1 MNKNFKIYI
10 IHYTKLVERKIYIES
25 ILNNLDIEYEF
36 IESYD
41 KEDLDSDNI
50 KNFYD
55 DNRELFKKKVKLW
68 GERANKY
75 YTLSEA
81 EISCTI
87 KHIEA
92 LKSIRDGEHE
102 FNLIL
107 EDDAFFLNKFTK
119 NLKKFIS
126 INFKYKKQII
136 LLSELREFYKIPI
149 DKEKDYEIVDV
160 TNAYFTHSYF
170 INNEAARSLLHFNF
184 PVKTV
189 ADNFIIFKIYCGI
202 KITGLN
208 PYLLGQDKK
217 KFKSSIKFTS
227 NLKQVFLFKRF
238 IYKSY
243 NKILKKLNKFESHK
257 G

>member
-1 MNKNFKIYI
+1 MKNFKVYI
-10 IHYTKLVERKIYIES
+10 INLKKDKNRKKNILNELKKQNLKNYKFISAVNGNKLKKKEINSLISKEKNFINPINTNMSKSEIGCSLSHIKIYKEIVKS
-25 ILNNLDIEYEF
+25 DIDY
-36 IESYD
+36 
-41 KEDLDSDNI
+41 
-50 KNFYD
+50 
-55 DNRELFKKKVKLW
+55 
-68 GERANKY
+68 A
-75 YTLSEA
+75 
-81 EISCTI
+81 
-87 KHIEA
+87 
-92 LKSIRDGEHE
+92 
-102 FNLIL
+102 LIL

-202 KITGLN
+202 KIRCLN
-208 PYLLGQDKK
+208 PCLLSQDKK
-217 KFKSSIKFTS
+217 KFESSIKFTS

>member
-1 MNKNFKIYI
+1 MINFKVYIINLQKDKNRKKNILNELKKQNLKNYKFISAVNGNKLKKKEINSLISKEKNFINPINTNMSKSEIGCSLSHIKIYKEI
-10 IHYTKLVERKIYIES
+10 VKS
-25 ILNNLDIEYEF
+25 DIDY
-36 IESYD
+36 
-41 KEDLDSDNI
+41 
-50 KNFYD
+50 
-55 DNRELFKKKVKLW
+55 
-68 GERANKY
+68 A
-75 YTLSEA
+75 
-81 EISCTI
+81 
-87 KHIEA
+87 
-92 LKSIRDGEHE
+92 
-102 FNLIL
+102 LIL

-208 PYLLGQDKK
+208 PYLLSQDKK
-217 KFKSSIKFTS
+217 KFESSIKFTT

>member
-1 MNKNFKIYI
+1 MINFKVYIINLQKDKNRKKNILNELKKQNLKNYKFISAVNGNKLKKKEINSLISKDKNFINPINTNMSKSEIGCSLSHIKIYKEI
-10 IHYTKLVERKIYIES
+10 VKS
-25 ILNNLDIEYEF
+25 DIDY
-36 IESYD
+36 
-41 KEDLDSDNI
+41 
-50 KNFYD
+50 
-55 DNRELFKKKVKLW
+55 
-68 GERANKY
+68 A
-75 YTLSEA
+75 
-81 EISCTI
+81 
-87 KHIEA
+87 
-92 LKSIRDGEHE
+92 
-102 FNLIL
+102 LIL

-208 PYLLGQDKK
+208 PYLLSQDKK
-217 KFKSSIKFTS
+217 KFESSIKFTS

>member
-1 MNKNFKIYI
+1 MKNFKVYI
-10 IHYTKLVERKIYIES
+10 INLKKDKNRKKNILNELKKQNLKNYKFISAVNGNELKKKEINSLISKEKNFINPINTNMSKSEIGCSLSHIKIYKEIVKS
-25 ILNNLDIEYEF
+25 DIDY
-36 IESYD
+36 
-41 KEDLDSDNI
+41 
-50 KNFYD
+50 
-55 DNRELFKKKVKLW
+55 
-68 GERANKY
+68 A
-75 YTLSEA
+75 
-81 EISCTI
+81 
-87 KHIEA
+87 
-92 LKSIRDGEHE
+92 
-102 FNLIL
+102 LIL

-208 PYLLGQDKK
+208 PYLLSQDKK
-217 KFKSSIKFTS
+217 KFESSIKFTT

>member
-1 MNKNFKIYI
+1 MINFKVYIINLQKDKNRKKNILNELKKQNLKNYKFISAVNGNKLKKKEINSLISKEKNFINPINTNMSKSEIGCSLSHIKIYKEI
-10 IHYTKLVERKIYIES
+10 VKS
-25 ILNNLDIEYEF
+25 DIDY
-36 IESYD
+36 
-41 KEDLDSDNI
+41 
-50 KNFYD
+50 
-55 DNRELFKKKVKLW
+55 
-68 GERANKY
+68 A
-75 YTLSEA
+75 
-81 EISCTI
+81 
-87 KHIEA
+87 
-92 LKSIRDGEHE
+92 
-102 FNLIL
+102 LIL

-217 KFKSSIKFTS
+217 KFESSIKFTS

>member
-1 MNKNFKIYI
+1 MINFKVYIINLKKDKNRKKNILNELKKQNLKNYKFISAVNGNKLKKKEINSLISKEKNFINPINTNMSKSEIGCSLSHIKIYKEI
-10 IHYTKLVERKIYIES
+10 VKS
-25 ILNNLDIEYEF
+25 DIDY
-36 IESYD
+36 
-41 KEDLDSDNI
+41 
-50 KNFYD
+50 
-55 DNRELFKKKVKLW
+55 
-68 GERANKY
+68 A
-75 YTLSEA
+75 
-81 EISCTI
+81 
-87 KHIEA
+87 
-92 LKSIRDGEHE
+92 
-102 FNLIL
+102 LIL

-208 PYLLGQDKK
+208 PYLLSQDKK
-217 KFKSSIKFTS
+217 KFESSIKFTT

>member
-1 MNKNFKIYI
+1 MINFKVYIINLQKDKNRKKNILKELKKQNLKNYKFISAVNGNKLKKKEINSLISKEKNFINPINTNMSKSEIGCSLSHIKIYKEI
-10 IHYTKLVERKIYIES
+10 VKS
-25 ILNNLDIEYEF
+25 DIDY
-36 IESYD
+36 
-41 KEDLDSDNI
+41 
-50 KNFYD
+50 
-55 DNRELFKKKVKLW
+55 
-68 GERANKY
+68 A
-75 YTLSEA
+75 
-81 EISCTI
+81 
-87 KHIEA
+87 
-92 LKSIRDGEHE
+92 
-102 FNLIL
+102 LIL

-217 KFKSSIKFTS
+217 KFESSIKFTS

>member
-1 MNKNFKIYI
+1 MINFKVYIINLQKDKNRKKNILNELKKQNLKNYKFISAVNGNKLKKKEINSLISKEKNFINPINTNMSKSEIGCSLSHIKIYKEI
-10 IHYTKLVERKIYIES
+10 VKS
-25 ILNNLDIEYEF
+25 DIDY
-36 IESYD
+36 
-41 KEDLDSDNI
+41 
-50 KNFYD
+50 
-55 DNRELFKKKVKLW
+55 
-68 GERANKY
+68 A
-75 YTLSEA
+75 
-81 EISCTI
+81 
-87 KHIEA
+87 
-92 LKSIRDGEHE
+92 
-102 FNLIL
+102 LIL

-208 PYLLGQDKK
+208 PYLLSQDKK
-217 KFKSSIKFTS
+217 KFESSIKFTS
-227 NLKQVFLFKRF
+227 KLKQVFLFKRF

>member
-1 MNKNFKIYI
+1 MKNFKVYI
-10 IHYTKLVERKIYIES
+10 INLKKDKNRKKNILNELKKQNLKNYKFISAVNGNKLKKKEINSLISKEKNFINPINTNMSKSEIGCSLSHIKIYKEIVKS
-25 ILNNLDIEYEF
+25 DIDY
-36 IESYD
+36 
-41 KEDLDSDNI
+41 
-50 KNFYD
+50 
-55 DNRELFKKKVKLW
+55 
-68 GERANKY
+68 A
-75 YTLSEA
+75 
-81 EISCTI
+81 
-87 KHIEA
+87 
-92 LKSIRDGEHE
+92 
-102 FNLIL
+102 LIL

-208 PYLLGQDKK
+208 PYLLSQDKK
-217 KFKSSIKFTS
+217 KFESSIKFTS

>member
-1 MNKNFKIYI
+1 MINFKVFIINLKKDKNRKKNILNELKKQNLKNYKFISAVNGNELKKKEINSLISKEKNFINPINTNMSKSEIGCSLSHIKIYKEI
-10 IHYTKLVERKIYIES
+10 VKS
-25 ILNNLDIEYEF
+25 DIDY
-36 IESYD
+36 
-41 KEDLDSDNI
+41 
-50 KNFYD
+50 
-55 DNRELFKKKVKLW
+55 
-68 GERANKY
+68 A
-75 YTLSEA
+75 
-81 EISCTI
+81 
-87 KHIEA
+87 
-92 LKSIRDGEHE
+92 
-102 FNLIL
+102 LIL

-119 NLKKFIS
+119 NIKKFIS

-217 KFKSSIKFTS
+217 KFESSIKFTS

>member
-1 MNKNFKIYI
+1 MKNFKVYI
-10 IHYTKLVERKIYIES
+10 INLKKDKNRKKNILNELKKQNLKNYKFISAVNGNKLKKKEINSLISKEKNFINPINTNMSKSEIGCSLSHIKIYKEIVKS
-25 ILNNLDIEYEF
+25 DIDY
-36 IESYD
+36 
-41 KEDLDSDNI
+41 
-50 KNFYD
+50 
-55 DNRELFKKKVKLW
+55 
-68 GERANKY
+68 A
-75 YTLSEA
+75 
-81 EISCTI
+81 
-87 KHIEA
+87 
-92 LKSIRDGEHE
+92 
-102 FNLIL
+102 LIL

-208 PYLLGQDKK
+208 PYLLSQDKK
-217 KFKSSIKFTS
+217 KFESSIKFTT

>member
-1 MNKNFKIYI
+1 MINFKVYIINLQKDKNRKKNILNELKKQNLKNYKFISAVNGNKLKKKEINSLISKEKNFINPINTNMSKSEIGCSLSHIKIYKEI
-10 IHYTKLVERKIYIES
+10 VKS
-25 ILNNLDIEYEF
+25 DIDY
-36 IESYD
+36 
-41 KEDLDSDNI
+41 
-50 KNFYD
+50 
-55 DNRELFKKKVKLW
+55 
-68 GERANKY
+68 A
-75 YTLSEA
+75 
-81 EISCTI
+81 
-87 KHIEA
+87 
-92 LKSIRDGEHE
+92 
-102 FNLIL
+102 LIL

-208 PYLLGQDKK
+208 PYLLSQDKK
-217 KFKSSIKFTS
+217 KFESSIKFTS

>member
-1 MNKNFKIYI
+1 MQNFKIYI
-10 IHYTKLVERKIYIES
+10 VNLKKDKKRKKNILNELKKQNLKNYKFISAVNGNKLKKKEINSLISKEKNFINPINTNMSKSEIGCSLSHIKIYKEIVKS
-25 ILNNLDIEYEF
+25 DIDY
-36 IESYD
+36 
-41 KEDLDSDNI
+41 
-50 KNFYD
+50 
-55 DNRELFKKKVKLW
+55 
-68 GERANKY
+68 A
-75 YTLSEA
+75 
-81 EISCTI
+81 
-87 KHIEA
+87 
-92 LKSIRDGEHE
+92 
-102 FNLIL
+102 LIL

-208 PYLLGQDKK
+208 PYLLSQDKK
-217 KFKSSIKFTS
+217 KFESSIKFTS

>member
-1 MNKNFKIYI
+1 MNGNKLKKKEINSLISKEKNFINPINTNMSKSEIGCSLSHIKIYKEI
-10 IHYTKLVERKIYIES
+10 VKS
-25 ILNNLDIEYEF
+25 DIDY
-36 IESYD
+36 
-41 KEDLDSDNI
+41 
-50 KNFYD
+50 
-55 DNRELFKKKVKLW
+55 
-68 GERANKY
+68 A
-75 YTLSEA
+75 
-81 EISCTI
+81 
-87 KHIEA
+87 
-92 LKSIRDGEHE
+92 
-102 FNLIL
+102 LIL

-208 PYLLGQDKK
+208 PYLLSQDKK
-217 KFKSSIKFTS
+217 KFESSIKFTS

>member
-1 MNKNFKIYI
+1 MINFKVYIINLKKDKNRKKNILNELKKQNLKNYKFISAVNGNKLKKKEINSLISKEKNFINPINTNMSKSEIGCSLSHIKIYKEI
-10 IHYTKLVERKIYIES
+10 VKS
-25 ILNNLDIEYEF
+25 DIDY
-36 IESYD
+36 
-41 KEDLDSDNI
+41 
-50 KNFYD
+50 
-55 DNRELFKKKVKLW
+55 
-68 GERANKY
+68 A
-75 YTLSEA
+75 
-81 EISCTI
+81 
-87 KHIEA
+87 
-92 LKSIRDGEHE
+92 
-102 FNLIL
+102 LIL

-208 PYLLGQDKK
+208 PYLLSQDKK
-217 KFKSSIKFTS
+217 KFESSIKFTS

>member
-1 MNKNFKIYI
+1 MINFKVYIINIKKEKNKKKNILNELKKQNLKNYKFISAVNGNKLKKKEINSLISKEKNFINPINTNMSKSEIGCSLSHIKIYKEI
-10 IHYTKLVERKIYIES
+10 VKS
-25 ILNNLDIEYEF
+25 DIDY
-36 IESYD
+36 
-41 KEDLDSDNI
+41 
-50 KNFYD
+50 
-55 DNRELFKKKVKLW
+55 
-68 GERANKY
+68 A
-75 YTLSEA
+75 
-81 EISCTI
+81 
-87 KHIEA
+87 
-92 LKSIRDGEHE
+92 
-102 FNLIL
+102 LIL

-208 PYLLGQDKK
+208 PYLLSQDKK
-217 KFKSSIKFTS
+217 KFESSIKFTT

>member
-1 MNKNFKIYI
+1 MINFKVYIVNLKKDKKRKKNILNELKKQNLKNYKFISAVNGNKLKKKEINSLISKEKNFINPINTNMSKSEIGCSLSHIKIYKEI
-10 IHYTKLVERKIYIES
+10 VKS
-25 ILNNLDIEYEF
+25 DIDY
-36 IESYD
+36 
-41 KEDLDSDNI
+41 
-50 KNFYD
+50 
-55 DNRELFKKKVKLW
+55 
-68 GERANKY
+68 A
-75 YTLSEA
+75 
-81 EISCTI
+81 
-87 KHIEA
+87 
-92 LKSIRDGEHE
+92 
-102 FNLIL
+102 LIL

-208 PYLLGQDKK
+208 PYLLSQDKK
-217 KFKSSIKFTS
+217 KFESSIKFTS